1 MRLPASL
8 LLVLIFTGMA
18 SAQSERYELG
28 LRLRQFEKAWDQ
40 TTDPV
45 GRKRALAI
53 VKDATNQ
60 FFSLK
65 FGEAGKTLDSAK
77 WALRQNNPRTE
88 NEIWMASF
96 MMKPDVRVVDQ
107 KVQHASVMIEQF
119 YKAKPNSI
127 PFQETK
133 LTFQIQRANVSELG
147 LPNRSKTVSVAL
159 PTDTFGEFPMEMKLA
174 MGKEAQPLS
183 TITLSRIMDLTER
196 LNSLK
201 SSFPQFSGSL
211 SKSIEAYHD
220 AIRELKNGIPPETD
234 FPVSAMLAHAELMVK
249 EKKLIVAA
257 QIPGQEMTSS
267 WFTMALENK
276 QLAPIRLGVPA
287 RRNQDQALP
296 VVFALHGAGGSE
308 NMFFDSYGDGQVVR
322 ECSRRGWLLV
332 APRSPGFVASPP
344 VKEILE
350 QLRSFQKIDDTKVFI
365 LGHSMGA
372 GQTIDLCQ
380 KHPTLFAG
388 AAVMGGGGRIRDAKS
403 FATLP
408 TFIGIGDKD
417 FAFAGAKSLRQSLEK
432 GGATKL
438 RYKEYPDLEH
448 LVIVREA
455 LPDAFAMFDEIF
467 MNK

>member
-8 LLVLIFTGMA
+8 LLVLILTCRA
-18 SAQSERYELG
+18 SAQNERYELG

-40 TTDPV
+40 TTDSV

-65 FGEAGKTLDSAK
+65 FGEAGKTLDAAK
-77 WALRQNNPRTE
+77 WALRHNNPRKE
-88 NEIWMASF
+88 NEIWLASF
-96 MMKPDVRVVDQ
+96 MMKPAVRVVDQ
-107 KVQHASVMIEQF
+107 KTQFANVTIHQF
-119 YKAKPNSI
+119 YKMKLNPI
-127 PFQETK
+127 PFQDSK
-133 LTFQIQRANVSELG
+133 LTVQFQGADASELS
-147 LPNRSKTVSVAL
+147 LPNPSKTLSVAF
-159 PTDTFGEFPMEMKLA
+159 PTNAIGEICLEMKIS
-174 MGKEAQPLS
+174 MGNQAQPLS
-183 TITLSRIMDLTER
+183 TITISRIKDLSER

-201 SSFPQFSGSL
+201 SSIPQFSGSI

-220 AIRELKNGIPPETD
+220 TIKELKDGIPPETD

-249 EKKLIVAA
+249 EQKLIEAA
-257 QIPGQEMTSS
+257 QISGHEMTSS
-267 WFTMALENK
+267 WFTLALENK

-287 RRNQDQALP
+287 KRNQDKAIP

-308 NMFFDSYGDGQVVR
+308 NMFFDSYGNGQVVR
-322 ECSRRGWLLV
+322 ECAKRGWLLV

-350 QLRSFQKIDDTKVFI
+350 QLKSFQKIDETKIFI

-388 AAVMGGGGRIRDAKS
+388 AAVMGGGGRVRDAKS

-417 FAFAGAKSLRQSLEK
+417 FAFAGAKSLRQILEK
-432 GGATKL
+432 AGAAKL

-455 LPDAFAMFDEIF
+455 LPDAFAMFDETIV
-467 MNK
+467 NK